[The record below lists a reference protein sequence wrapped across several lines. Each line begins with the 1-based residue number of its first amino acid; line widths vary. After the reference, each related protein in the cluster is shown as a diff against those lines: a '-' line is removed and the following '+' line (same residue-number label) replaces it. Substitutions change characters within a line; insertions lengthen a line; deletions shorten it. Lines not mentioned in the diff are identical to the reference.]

1 MIVTKSG
8 NIWDTTIMLII
19 LNSNKNDFVD
29 FVDDVDNM
37 ERRDLRPPEQT
48 FLGFNFFISILT

>member
-19 LNSNKNDFVD
+19 LNSNKNDFGD
-29 FVDDVDNM
+29 FVDDVDNK
-37 ERRDLRPPEQT
+37 EAGLETP
-48 FLGFNFFISILT
+48 

>member
-19 LNSNKNDFVD
+19 LKSNKNDFGD
-29 FVDDVDNM
+29 FVDDVDKK
-37 ERRDLRPPEQT
+37 EAGLETP
-48 FLGFNFFISILT
+48 